1 MRSQQ
6 VKSKIP
12 QVNLVSMID
21 VLMSVLTFFVI
32 MAMNMTGGVVP
43 NLALPEL
50 ATEGTNTDAAT
61 PSGPPPPELNV
72 GLDAA
77 GQIVF
82 NGNVVD
88 FATLETEM
96 TTFLATEPEGVV
108 KVKADRELKYQ
119 DIDSL
124 LVQLAEVG
132 GDRVLLVIQ
141 K

>member
-1 MRSQQ
+1 M
-6 VKSKIP
+6 P
-12 QVNLVSMID
+12 QINLVSMID
-21 VLMSVLTFFVI
+21 VLMTVLTFFVI
-32 MAMNMTGGVVP
+32 MAMNLTGGVVP
-43 NLALPEL
+43 NVTLPEL
-50 ATEGTNTDAAT
+50 DTEGTSSAAAT
-61 PSGPPPPELNV
+61 PPGPPPPELAV

-77 GQIVF
+77 GQIILD
-82 NGNVVD
+82 GNVID

-108 KVKADRELKYQ
+108 KVKADRDLKYQ

-132 GDRVLLVIQ
+132 GDRGVLVIQ

>member
-1 MRSQQ
+1 
-6 VKSKIP
+6 
-12 QVNLVSMID
+12 MID

-32 MAMNMTGGVVP
+32 MSMNMTGGVVP
-43 NLALPEL
+43 NVTLPEL
-50 ATEGTNTDAAT
+50 DTEGTSSAAVT
-61 PSGPPPPELNV
+61 PPGPPPPELAV

-77 GQIVF
+77 GQIILD
-82 NGNVVD
+82 GNVID
-88 FATLETEM
+88 FATLEPEM

-108 KVKADRELKYQ
+108 KVKADRDLKYQ

>member
-1 MRSQQ
+1 M
-6 VKSKIP
+6 P
-12 QVNLVSMID
+12 QINLVSMID
-21 VLMSVLTFFVI
+21 VLMTVLTFFVV

-43 NLALPEL
+43 NVTLPEL
-50 ATEGTNTDAAT
+50 DTEESSSAAAT
-61 PSGPPPPELNV
+61 PLGPPPPELSV

-77 GQIVF
+77 GQIISDGKVI
-82 NGNVVD
+82 D
-88 FATLETEM
+88 FATLKTEM

-108 KVKADRELKYQ
+108 KVKADRDLKYQ